1 MAAGCVGTDH
11 FGIGAVELV
20 RKRRSGEV
28 SFSGISVVE
37 SLGECRGS
45 RDRYDSVVELE
56 WVDSSSAE
64 VFD

>member
-1 MAAGCVGTDH
+1 MECMTQTAGEMT
-11 FGIGAVELV
+11 IA
-20 RKRRSGEV
+20 EV

-37 SLGECRGS
+37 SLGECRCS